1 MVRTW
6 KAGRFELTYTH
17 GKPLIMG
24 IVNVTPDSF
33 SDGGNF
39 FNTLKAIDHA
49 RQLLES
55 GANILDIGGEST
67 RPGAA
72 EVDADEE
79 WKRVGDVLKELV
91 TWKVPLSIDTMKTT
105 VMARAIDLGVD
116 ILNDVNGFREAGAEA
131 VLAQSNAGAVVMHMQ
146 GEPRTMQNDPEY
158 TDVVGEVEAFLNQRM
173 VALEQLG
180 VESSRIVVDP
190 GFGFG
195 KTLQHNIELLK
206 ATALFSTLGAG
217 VLVGVSR
224 KRMIAD
230 LTGQTDPA
238 LRTAGSVAAATYAA
252 QHGAAVLRVHD
263 VRETVDA
270 MKVAFALNQPGMPTA

>member
-1 MVRTW
+1 MIRTW
-6 KAGRFELTYTH
+6 KAGRFDLTYAH

-39 FNTLKAIDHA
+39 FNALKAIDHA
-49 RQLLES
+49 RQQLEN

-72 EVDADEE
+72 AVDADEE
-79 WKRVGDVLKELV
+79 WKRVGPVLKELV
-91 TWKVPLSIDTMKTT
+91 SWKVPLSIDTMKPS

-116 ILNDVNGFREAGAEA
+116 ILNDVNGFRAEGAA
-131 VLAQSNAGAVVMHMQ
+131 QVLAQSNAGAVLMHMQ
-146 GEPRTMQNDPEY
+146 GEPQTMQNSPQY
-158 TDVVGEVEAFLNQRM
+158 SNVVSEVEAFLNQRT
-173 VALEQLG
+173 VELEG
-180 VESSRIVVDP
+180 VGIPAERIVIDP

-195 KTLQHNIELLK
+195 KTLQHNLDLLK
-206 ATALFSTLGAG
+206 ATPLFSTLGAG

-224 KRMIAD
+224 KRMIAE
-230 LTGQTDPA
+230 LTGQTDPV
-238 LRTAGSVAAATYAA
+238 LRMSGSVAAASYAA

-270 MKVAFALNQPGMPTA
+270 IKVWSALN

>member
-1 MVRTW
+1 MSRIW
-6 KAGRFELTYTH
+6 KAGRFELTYTQ
-17 GKPLIMG
+17 GKPLVMG

-33 SDGGNF
+33 SDGGKF

-67 RPGAA
+67 RPGSAGV
-72 EVDADEE
+72 EADEE
-79 WKRVGDVLKELV
+79 WLRIKDVLKELV
-91 TWKVPLSIDTMKTT
+91 SWKVPLSVDTMKTT
-105 VMARAIDLGVD
+105 VMAKAVDMGAD
-116 ILNDVNGFREAGAEA
+116 ILNDVNGFRDEGAES

-146 GEPRTMQNDPEY
+146 GEPRTMQNSPAY
-158 TDVVGEVEAFLNQRM
+158 TNVVSEVEAFLNQRM
-173 VALEQLG
+173 ACFDKLG
-180 VESSRIVVDP
+180 VNKNRILVDP

-195 KTLQHNIELLK
+195 KTLEHNIDLMR
-206 ATALFSTLGAG
+206 ATLLFSSLGAG

-224 KRMIAD
+224 KRMIAE
-230 LTGQTDPA
+230 LTGQTEPA
-238 LRTAGSVAAATYAA
+238 QRTVGSVAAAIYAA

-270 MKVAFALNQPGMPTA
+270 LKVWAAFNNSEG

>member
-33 SDGGNF
+33 SDGGRF
-39 FNTLKAIDHA
+39 FNSLKAIDHA

-55 GANILDIGGEST
+55 GADILDIGGEST
-67 RPGAA
+67 RPGAQG
-72 EVDADEE
+72 VDAQEE
-79 WKRVGDVLKELV
+79 WARLRDVLKELV
-91 TWKVPLSIDTMKTT
+91 SWNVPLSIDTMKAT
-105 VMARAIDLGVD
+105 VMAKAMDMGAD
-116 ILNDVNGFREAGAEA
+116 ILNDVNGFRDEGAES

-146 GEPRTMQNDPEY
+146 GEPRTMQNSPVY
-158 TDVVGEVEAFLNQRM
+158 TNVVGDVEAFLNQRM
-173 VALEQLG
+173 VALEKLG
-180 VESSRIVVDP
+180 VHASRILVDP

-195 KTLQHNIELLK
+195 KTLEHNIELMR
-206 ATALFSTLGAG
+206 ATLLFSTLGAG

-224 KRMIAD
+224 KRMIAE
-230 LTGQTDPA
+230 LTARTDPA
-238 LRTAGSVAAATYAA
+238 QRTTGSVTAAIYAA

-263 VRETVDA
+263 VRETADA
-270 MKVAFALNQPGMPTA
+270 LKVWSALDNSAG

>member
-6 KAGRFELTYTH
+6 KAGRFELKYTH

-33 SDGGNF
+33 SDGGKF
-39 FNTLKAIDHA
+39 FHTLKAIDHA

-55 GANILDIGGEST
+55 GANILDVGGEST

-72 EVDADEE
+72 GVDVDEE
-79 WKRVGDVLKELV
+79 WARVSDVLRELIS
-91 TWKVPLSIDTMKTT
+91 WNVPVSIDTMKAT
-105 VMARAIDLGVD
+105 VMARAVDLGVD
-116 ILNDVNGFREAGAEA
+116 ILNDVNGFRDEGAEQ
-131 VLAQSNAGAVVMHMQ
+131 VLTQSAAGAVVMHMN
-146 GEPRTMQNDPEY
+146 GEPRTMQNSPVY
-158 TDVVGEVEAFLNQRM
+158 VDVVYEVADFLKSRIID
-173 VALEQLG
+173 LEQLG
-180 VESSRIVVDP
+180 VAANRILVDP

-195 KTLQHNIELLK
+195 KTLQHNIDLMR
-206 ATALFSTLGAG
+206 ATEHFSSLGAG

-238 LRTAGSVAAATYAA
+238 ARVSGSVAAAIYAA
-252 QHGAAVLRVHD
+252 QQGAAVVRVHD
-263 VRETVDA
+263 VRETADA
-270 MKVAFALNQPGMPTA
+270 LKVWSTLNES

>member
-1 MVRTW
+1 MIRTW
-6 KAGRFELTYTH
+6 KAGRFDLTYTH

-39 FNTLKAIDHA
+39 FNALKAIDHA
-49 RQLLES
+49 RQQLEN

-72 EVDADEE
+72 AVDADEE
-79 WKRVGDVLKELV
+79 WKRVGPVLKELV
-91 TWKVPLSIDTMKTT
+91 SWKVPLSIDTMKPS
-105 VMARAIDLGVD
+105 VMVKAIDLGVD
-116 ILNDVNGFREAGAEA
+116 ILNDVNGFRAEGAA
-131 VLAQSNAGAVVMHMQ
+131 QVLAQSNAGAVLMHMQ
-146 GEPRTMQNDPEY
+146 GEPQTMQNSPQY
-158 TDVVGEVEAFLNQRM
+158 SNVVSEVEAFLNQRT
-173 VALEQLG
+173 VELEG
-180 VESSRIVVDP
+180 VGIPAERIVIDP

-195 KTLQHNIELLK
+195 KTLQHNLDLLK
-206 ATALFSTLGAG
+206 ATPLFSTLGAG

-224 KRMIAD
+224 KRMIAE
-230 LTGQTDPA
+230 LTGQTDPV
-238 LRTAGSVAAATYAA
+238 LRMSGSVAAASYAA

-270 MKVAFALNQPGMPTA
+270 IKVWSALN

>member
-33 SDGGNF
+33 SDGGRYNQ
-39 FNTLKAIDHA
+39 TSLAIEHA
-49 RQLLES
+49 SKLVEQ
-55 GANILDIGGEST
+55 GAQILDIGGEST
-67 RPGAA
+67 RPGAKG
-72 EVDADEE
+72 VDADDE
-79 WKRVGDVLKELV
+79 WKRVEDVLKELMG
-91 TWKVPLSIDTMKTT
+91 WNVPLSIDTMKTR
-105 VMARAIDLGVD
+105 VMTRAVDLGVD
-116 ILNDVNGFREAGAEA
+116 ILNDVNGFRETGAEA

-146 GEPRTMQNDPEY
+146 GEPRTMQNSPEY
-158 TDVVGEVEAFLNQRM
+158 GNVVSDVEAFLNKRL

-180 VESSRIVVDP
+180 VNASRILVDP

-195 KTLQHNIELLK
+195 KTLQHNVDLMK
-206 ATALFSTLGAG
+206 ATPLFSTLGAG

-224 KRMIAD
+224 KRMIAE
-230 LTGQTDPA
+230 LTGQTDPG

-263 VRETVDA
+263 VRETVEA
-270 MKVAFALNQPGMPTA
+270 LKVAFALNQ

>member
-6 KAGRFELTYTH
+6 KAGRFDLSYTH

-33 SDGGNF
+33 SDGGKF
-39 FNTLKAIDHA
+39 FHTLKAIDHA
-49 RQLLES
+49 RQQLEN

-67 RPGAA
+67 RPGACA
-72 EVDADEE
+72 VDAEEE

-91 TWKVPLSIDTMKTT
+91 TWNVPLSIDTMKTT
-105 VMARAIDLGVD
+105 VMAKAVDLGVD
-116 ILNDVNGFREAGAEA
+116 ILNDVNGFRAEGADQ

-146 GEPRTMQNDPEY
+146 GEPRTMQNSPEY
-158 TDVVGEVEAFLNQRM
+158 GNVVGDVENFLNHRLIE
-173 VALEQLG
+173 LEELG
-180 VESSRIVVDP
+180 VPANRILVDP

-195 KTLQHNIELLK
+195 KTLQHNIELMK
-206 ATALFSTLGAG
+206 ATPLFSTLGAG

-224 KRMIAD
+224 KKMIAE
-230 LTGQTDPA
+230 LTGQNDPV
-238 LRTAGSVAAATYAA
+238 LRMSGSVAAANYAA
-252 QHGAAVLRVHD
+252 QHGAAVVRVHD

-270 MKVAFALNQPGMPTA
+270 FKVWSALN